1 MRAYYKVV
9 NNGYVTGCG
18 TNGSDDTTPI
28 TEAEYDE
35 VMAVIR
41 AKPADT
47 ETIGYRLKT
56 DLTWEEYPIDPPDPD
71 EDIEDAELLDILMGV
86 NA

>member
-1 MRAYYKVV
+1 MRYYKTIDSGYILGIGTG
-9 NNGYVTGCG
+9 NGG
-18 TNGSDDTTPI
+18 TVI

-35 VMAVIR
+35 IMAVIR

-56 DLTWEEYPIDPPDPD
+56 DLTWEQYSIDPPDPD
-71 EDIEDAELLDILMGV
+71 EDIEDAELLDIIMGG
-86 NA
+86 AE